1 MPWVLCIVSNIV
13 LASLVA
19 LAAWFV
25 QRRMQLPGIARLLW
39 LLVLVKLVTPPLV
52 RIPIV
57 DLPGA
62 LACTLVLA
70 TVRITK
76 GLYSLS
82 GTGSL
87 SHCLW
92 PGWSEPLLRGVL
104 AWRHWCYFQRLLAL
118 RIACA
123 CPVAAV
129 GDAAFRKTFH
139 SPTAGNFR
147 RGRSIAPACGSWLA
161 WGTHAAARGID
172 WPT

>member
-62 LACTLVLA
+62 LACTLGACHCAHHEGSVFVIRNVARFHVAWGLA
-70 TVRITK
+70 GR
-76 GLYSLS
+76 SR
-82 GTGSL
+82 
-87 SHCLW
+87 CQ
-92 PGWSEPLLRGVL
+92 RCAGVATL
-104 AWRHWCYFQRLLAL
+104 VAFSATSCL

-147 RGRSIAPACGSWLA
+147 RGRPIAPACGSWLA
-161 WGTHAAARGID
+161 WATHAAARGID